1 MLEPLT
7 RAKFEQIISPIA
19 TGPQYAHYWGK
30 WPDLL
35 NRLLISVV
43 AVIVVLVLGFALGEA
58 ARDLVLMIAVIAG
71 LYWLWSPVY
80 WASVRNRQARRFK
93 YSGFWR
99 GKILDIFI
107 TEDLIGQEETVN
119 QRGELVI
126 IENRERRINL
136 VLGDR
141 SGFEVT
147 IQAPLKRIHKS
158 LKVGQ
163 TAELL
168 VLSNRFDLATIDKVT
183 DAYIPSQN
191 IWIGSYPWLQRDVFI
206 EVSRELRN
214 Y

>member
-7 RAKFEQIISPIA
+7 RAKFEQLISPIA
-19 TGPQYAHYWGK
+19 TGAQYAYYWGK
-30 WPDLL
+30 WQDLL

-43 AVIVVLVLGFALGEA
+43 AVIVVLIVGLALGEGG
-58 ARDLVLMIAVIAG
+58 RGLVLLVSVIAG

-80 WASVRNRQARRFK
+80 WASVRNRQIRRFK

-99 GKILDIFI
+99 ARILDLFV
-107 TEDLIGQEETVN
+107 TEELIGEEETFN
-119 QRGELVI
+119 QRGELVVV
-126 IENRERRINL
+126 ENRERRINL
-136 VLGDR
+136 VVGDR
-141 SGFEVT
+141 TGFKIT
-147 IQAPLKRIHKS
+147 IQSPLQRVHKM

-168 VLSNRFDLATIDKVT
+168 VLSNRLDLATIDKVT

-191 IWIGSYPWLQRDVFI
+191 LWVGSYPWLQRDVFI
-206 EVSRELRN
+206 EVSRELSN